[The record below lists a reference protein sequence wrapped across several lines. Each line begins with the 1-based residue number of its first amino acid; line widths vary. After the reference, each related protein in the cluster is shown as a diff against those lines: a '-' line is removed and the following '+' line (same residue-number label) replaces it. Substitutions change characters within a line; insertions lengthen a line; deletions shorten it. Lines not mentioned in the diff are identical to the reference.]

1 MNDGLDHLRTIITR
15 TEDTMLTSKDSYQ
28 VEALQIKLGQLRSE
42 LQRKEWSLRERER
55 ESTKW

>member
-55 ESTKW
+55 VY